1 MNTEKNFRK
10 ILRGDVY
17 WADLRPLSDAVKHME
32 GGIRPVVVISNS
44 YNMIQNLCEIVV
56 WHIFVNFVILISDSN
71 ETYRFTMRESNI
83 VNMKGV
89 FSNGK
94 FIFKE
99 CLQSIS

>member
-1 MNTEKNFRK
+1 M
-10 ILRGDVY
+10 
-17 WADLRPLSDAVKHME
+17 
-32 GGIRPVVVISNS
+32 IR
-44 YNMIQNLCEIVV
+44 NLCEIVV
-56 WHIFVNFVILISDSN
+56 WHIFVIFVILSSDSN
-71 ETYRFTMRESNI
+71 ETYRFTMRENNI

>member
-1 MNTEKNFRK
+1 
-10 ILRGDVY
+10 
-17 WADLRPLSDAVKHME
+17 
-32 GGIRPVVVISNS
+32 
-44 YNMIQNLCEIVV
+44 MIQNLCEIVV
-56 WHIFVNFVILISDSN
+56 WHIFVNFVILILDSN

>member
-1 MNTEKNFRK
+1 MAHFREF
-10 ILRGDVY
+10 R
-17 WADLRPLSDAVKHME
+17 
-32 GGIRPVVVISNS
+32 
-44 YNMIQNLCEIVV
+44 
-56 WHIFVNFVILISDSN
+56 ILILDSN

>member
-1 MNTEKNFRK
+1 
-10 ILRGDVY
+10 
-17 WADLRPLSDAVKHME
+17 
-32 GGIRPVVVISNS
+32 
-44 YNMIQNLCEIVV
+44 MIQNLCEIVV

-71 ETYRFTMRESNI
+71 ETYRFTSFTMRESNI

>member
-1 MNTEKNFRK
+1 
-10 ILRGDVY
+10 
-17 WADLRPLSDAVKHME
+17 
-32 GGIRPVVVISNS
+32 
-44 YNMIQNLCEIVV
+44 MIQNLCEIVV
-56 WHIFVNFVILISDSN
+56 WHIFVNFVILISDSK
-71 ETYRFTMRESNI
+71 EKITL

>member
-1 MNTEKNFRK
+1 MENVQEIETDLFNLTSIFKKEKF
-10 ILRGDVY
+10 
-17 WADLRPLSDAVKHME
+17 
-32 GGIRPVVVISNS
+32 ISNS

>member
-1 MNTEKNFRK
+1 
-10 ILRGDVY
+10 
-17 WADLRPLSDAVKHME
+17 
-32 GGIRPVVVISNS
+32 
-44 YNMIQNLCEIVV
+44 MIQNLCEIVV

-94 FIFKE
+94 FIFKRMSAKYI
-99 CLQSIS
+99 LTVLKLLRISTLRSQIRSSSFS

>member
-1 MNTEKNFRK
+1 
-10 ILRGDVY
+10 
-17 WADLRPLSDAVKHME
+17 
-32 GGIRPVVVISNS
+32 
-44 YNMIQNLCEIVV
+44 MIQNLCEIVV
-56 WHIFVNFVILISDSN
+56 WRIFVIFVILNSDSN

>member
-1 MNTEKNFRK
+1 
-10 ILRGDVY
+10 
-17 WADLRPLSDAVKHME
+17 
-32 GGIRPVVVISNS
+32 
-44 YNMIQNLCEIVV
+44 MIQNLCEIVV
-56 WHIFVNFVILISDSN
+56 WRIFVIFVILISDSN
-71 ETYRFTMRESNI
+71 EIHRFTMREKNI

>member
-1 MNTEKNFRK
+1 
-10 ILRGDVY
+10 
-17 WADLRPLSDAVKHME
+17 
-32 GGIRPVVVISNS
+32 
-44 YNMIQNLCEIVV
+44 MIKNLCEIVV
-56 WHIFVNFVILISDSN
+56 WHIFVIFVILNSDSN
-71 ETYRFTMRESNI
+71 EIYRFTMREKNI

>member
-1 MNTEKNFRK
+1 
-10 ILRGDVY
+10 
-17 WADLRPLSDAVKHME
+17 
-32 GGIRPVVVISNS
+32 
-44 YNMIQNLCEIVV
+44 MIQNFCEIVV